1 MFSLPLR
8 PLLVGSLALTFAVSA
23 LPAAEPRDPATLATT
38 LCAGCHGNNLT
49 GGTAPNLLTNTLKH
63 GNDDASILRAIREG
77 FPQAGMVG
85 YASVLSNEEQTAMLA
100 HLRRQARDYA
110 FGKILKPGGIPA
122 SVTFKSE
129 RQTFRLET
137 FTEGLE
143 LPWGMAFLPDG
154 SMLVSDRIGVIRSI
168 AKDGKLAPDP
178 IRGTPTAFV
187 RQDGG
192 YLDLI
197 AHPDY
202 AKNGWL
208 YLAYTENGE
217 DRATSMTVIVR
228 GRVRDGAW
236 VDQELIFRAP
246 QKFYFRD
253 TSHYGCRFLW
263 DKGGRLFFAIGERG
277 KSTDAQDLSSPL
289 GKIHRINADGSTPA
303 DNPFVKTAG
312 AWPSVWS
319 YGHRHV
325 QGLQF
330 HPVTGK
336 LWATEHGPRNGD
348 ELNRIEPGKNY
359 GWPLASWGQVQF
371 SEKIGGT
378 SHAGAEQ
385 PIVYWSPT
393 VAPSGILFYTGDRYP
408 GWKNNLFVCC
418 LFGRQLRRIATE
430 GDTVTHQEA
439 VFADQGR
446 VRHAVIGPDGLI
458 YVALNAPGRIA
469 RLVPAE

>member
-1 MFSLPLR
+1 MPLHPLR
-8 PLLVGSLALTFAVSA
+8 PFVLGRLALAFVASA
-23 LPAAEPRDPATLATT
+23 LHSAEARDPATLATT
-38 LCAGCHGNNLT
+38 LCAGCHGSNLT
-49 GGTAPNLLTNTLKH
+49 GGIAPNLLTDALKH
-63 GNDDASILRAIREG
+63 GSDDASILRAIRDG
-77 FPQAGMVG
+77 FPQTGMVG
-85 YASVLSNEEQTAMLA
+85 YASILSTEEQTAMLA
-100 HLRRQARDYA
+100 YLRRQARDYA
-110 FGKILKPGGIPA
+110 FGRIVKPDGLLANTTI
-122 SVTFKSE
+122 KSE

-137 FTEGLE
+137 FAAGLD
-143 LPWGMAFLPDG
+143 LPWGMTFLPDG
-154 SMLVSDRIGVIRSI
+154 SMLVSDRVGVLRAI
-168 AKDGKLAPDP
+168 AKDGKLDPTP
-178 IRGTPTAFV
+178 IRDTPKAFV

-228 GRVRDGAW
+228 GRVRAGAW

-263 DKGGRLFFAIGERG
+263 DKNGCLFFTLGERG

-289 GKIHRINADGSTPA
+289 GKIHRINADGTTPA
-303 DNPFVKTAG
+303 DNPFVKTPG
-312 AWPSVWS
+312 AWPTVWS

-348 ELNRIEPGKNY
+348 ELNRVEPGKNY

-371 SEKIGGT
+371 TEKIGGT
-378 SHAGAEQ
+378 SHPGTEQ
-385 PIVYWSPT
+385 PIVQWSPT
-393 VAPSGILFYTGDRYP
+393 IAPSGILFYTGDRYP
-408 GWKNNLFVCC
+408 GWKNSLFVSC
-418 LFGRQLRRIATE
+418 LFGRQLRRIETD
-430 GDTVTHQEA
+430 GDTVTRQEA

-446 VRHAVIGPDGLI
+446 VRHAIIGPDGLI